1 MYINYYLA
9 MFKFQKHNAA
19 INKDMRKYSQ
29 YWLYTILAEAD
40 LFLKNIKMIN
50 IIFNYIFGLT
60 FESPSSKF
68 HFQMSIL
75 KMDFGN

>member
-1 MYINYYLA
+1 

-60 FESPSSKF
+60 FKVHPQSFIFKCPFWKWTLEIKSE
-68 HFQMSIL
+68 
-75 KMDFGN
+75 